1 MSPDSVNAVHF
12 LILLFYSMK
21 FTSIFLFVLCF
32 TPAVMGQILS
42 SQYQQQN
49 AFSRSNLSSQ
59 LDITSDFSPV
69 QKINSGETPPGF
81 QAVQIFRPEQNNG
94 LNNAQ
99 STQKQKKLT
108 AIKSTEP
115 NQTPLTESILLPH
128 NSEILVSSLPKI
140 FEK

>member
-81 QAVQIFRPEQNNG
+81 QTVQIFRPEQNNG

-108 AIKSTEP
+108 AIKSAEP